1 MNPKGVSPLVVEII
15 GGVITVALLL
25 FLFSSFASP
34 FLEFMI
40 DSKNMNAYL
49 KFTNAM
55 SSACRTGAGT
65 AKYIEMSSG
74 SIRKNYVI
82 TYVNGTVINDLIN
95 YNDRSPRPILSS
107 NSKQIMSKCKT
118 TNCMCLFKIEYT
130 DKACS
135 INKFAIQTAFS
146 NDKLETVT
154 SSNLTNI
161 KNGLESDLKI
171 VFSPLQDIGHI
182 KKINVLSCNSLE
194 EMGCFYKDGE
204 NKMPLIIL
212 GDKGA
217 FFWLQPKFYVFE
229 PLIGKKYIQKEAVTF
244 DSISFDKR
252 SVSDNSNISYLKI
265 NLYGSVNLNTT
276 SEANSYI
283 ETYDHRNGIAVSY
296 YCGD

>member
-1 MNPKGVSPLVVEII
+1 
-15 GGVITVALLL
+15 
-25 FLFSSFASP
+25 
-34 FLEFMI
+34 
-40 DSKNMNAYL
+40 
-49 KFTNAM
+49 M

-82 TYVNGTVINDLIN
+82 AYVNDAVINNLIN
-95 YNDRSPRPILSS
+95 YNQPILSS

-154 SSNLTNI
+154 SSDLTSI
-161 KNGLESDLKI
+161 KNDLESDLSI
-171 VFSPLQDIGHI
+171 EFGPLQGTTYI

-194 EMGCFYKDGE
+194 EMGCFYRDGE

-229 PLIGKKYIQKEAVTF
+229 PLIGKKYIQREAVTF

-276 SEANSYI
+276 SEAYSYI
-283 ETYDHRNGIAVSY
+283 ETYDHRNRIAVSY

>member
-1 MNPKGVSPLVVEII
+1 LNPKGVSPLVVEII

-82 TYVNGTVINDLIN
+82 AYVNDTVINNLID
-95 YNDRSPRPILSS
+95 YNQPILSS

-118 TNCMCLFKIEYT
+118 TNCICLFKIEYT

-146 NDKLETVT
+146 NNKLETVT
-154 SSNLTNI
+154 SSDLTNI
-161 KNGLESDLKI
+161 KNDLESDLII
-171 VFSPLQDIGHI
+171 VFSPLQDINHI

-194 EMGCFYKDGE
+194 EMGCFYRDGE

-229 PLIGKKYIQKEAVTF
+229 PLIGKKYIQREAVTF

-276 SEANSYI
+276 SEAYSYI
-283 ETYDHRNGIAVSY
+283 ETYDSRNKIAVSY